1 MMRFNTLKKIEL
13 IISNISSQIGSFFL
27 LIFMS
32 PLYLFI
38 YSLIYFIDGRPIFYN
53 SMRLGYMGKLFKLY
67 KFRTMSENNLEEKL
81 RITKLGRFLRRSSLD
96 ELPQLFN
103 ILKGDMVFVGPRPLP
118 KDILYESKLKRFV
131 QKRCSVKPGLTG
143 LSQSL
148 SKGIPRSYSEKLIY
162 DFLYIKKK
170 SILFDLIIIL
180 LTFNALKKRFV
191 FNKSGTTL

>member
-1 MMRFNTLKKIEL
+1 MMRFNTFKNIEL
-13 IISNISSQIGSFFL
+13 KISNFSSQIVSFFL
-27 LIFMS
+27 LIFIS
-32 PLYLFI
+32 PIYLLI
-38 YSLIYFIDGRPIFYN
+38 CSLIYIIDGRPIFYN
-53 SMRLGYMGKLFKLY
+53 SMRVGYMGKIFKLY

-96 ELPQLFN
+96 ELPQIFN
-103 ILKGDMVFVGPRPLP
+103 IIKGDMVFVGPRPLP
-118 KDILYESKLKRFV
+118 KDILYESKLRRFLKKRS
-131 QKRCSVKPGLTG
+131 SVKPGLTG

-148 SKGIPRSYSEKLIY
+148 SKGLPRTFSEKLVY

>member
-1 MMRFNTLKKIEL
+1 MMRFNTFKNIEL
-13 IISNISSQIGSFFL
+13 KISNFSSQIVSFFL
-27 LIFMS
+27 LIFIS
-32 PLYLFI
+32 PIYLLI
-38 YSLIYFIDGRPIFYN
+38 CSLIYFIDGRPIFYN
-53 SMRLGYMGKLFKLY
+53 SMRVGYMGKIFKLY

-96 ELPQLFN
+96 ELPQIFN
-103 ILKGDMVFVGPRPLP
+103 IIKGDMVFVGPRPLP
-118 KDILYESKLKRFV
+118 KDILYESKLRRFLKKRS
-131 QKRCSVKPGLTG
+131 SVKPGLTG

-148 SKGIPRSYSEKLIY
+148 SKGLPRTFSEKLVY

-180 LTFNALKKRFV
+180 LTIKALKKRFV